1 MKCSITPV
9 LSKVG
14 VSQYSPVAELSQVPR
29 EQTAGNGGGSEGAAA
44 EGRSRPKA
52 LLGATAPHS
61 AVFKDAVWFTAPLQA
76 LC

>member
-1 MKCSITPV
+1 MKCFNNPSSVKGGSVPV
-9 LSKVG
+9 FPSRG
-14 VSQYSPVAELSQVPR
+14 AQVPR